1 MHVRMVPVRPAANTE
16 YALMHDDN
24 IETLCNTADGVFVV
38 DADKHII
45 RWNKGA
51 ERILKLAEPD
61 VLNRD
66 CHQVISGRTL
76 QEKPWCGQNCKMHSA
91 VLKGAPQKNFDLLT
105 RDREGEPLWLN
116 ITVVSPL
123 NLESPFVAHIF
134 RDVTREKK
142 TALAVERFLASLEG
156 RANPAEDLSGQK
168 QRQLAARSPGN
179 SRVVLSTREIE
190 VLTLLAEG
198 LSTKALAQKL
208 EISHF
213 TARNH
218 IQNIL
223 VKLNLH
229 SKAQAVSY
237 AFKKGI
243 L

>member
-1 MHVRMVPVRPAANTE
+1 MRETE
-16 YALMHDDN
+16 YFD
-24 IETLCNTADGVFVV
+24 TLCNTGDGVYIV
-38 DADKHII
+38 DANKHIV

-51 ERILKLAEPD
+51 ERILKYAESD

-66 CHQVISGRTL
+66 CHRVISGRIFPD
-76 QEKPWCGQNCKMHSA
+76 KPLCGQNCRIHAS
-91 VLKGAPQKNFDLLT
+91 VLKGSPQRNFDLWT
-105 RDREGEPLWLN
+105 HGNDGEPIWLN
-116 ITVVSPL
+116 VSIISPTSGD
-123 NLESPFVAHIF
+123 EPFVAHII
-134 RDVTREKK
+134 RDITREKK
-142 TALAVERFLASLEG
+142 TGLALNHFLADLG
-156 RANPAEDLSGQK
+156 PHGQNPVESSTERPMNRHFTAAGYAAPNRPSITLSG
-168 QRQLAARSPGN
+168 
-179 SRVVLSTREIE
+179 REVE

-198 LSTKALAQKL
+198 LSTKNLAQKL

-223 VKLNLH
+223 VKLDLH

>member
-1 MHVRMVPVRPAANTE
+1 MRERE
-16 YALMHDDN
+16 DLD
-24 IETLCNTADGVFVV
+24 TLCNTGDGVYIV
-38 DADKHII
+38 DSNKHIV

-51 ERILKLAEPD
+51 ERILKYPETD
-61 VLNRD
+61 VLHHD
-66 CHQVISGRTL
+66 CYRVISGRTSP
-76 QEKPWCGQNCKMHSA
+76 EKPLCGQNCKIHA
-91 VLKGAPQKNFDLLT
+91 GALKGSPQKNFDLLT
-105 RDREGEPLWLN
+105 QTNEGEVVWLN
-116 ITVVSPL
+116 VTIISAP
-123 NLESPFVAHIF
+123 SADDPFVAHIF
-134 RDVTREKK
+134 RDVTREKR
-142 TALAVERFLASLEG
+142 TALALDQFLADLGSHS
-156 RANPAEDLSGQK
+156 PAPKQNFAERPAVRNFAAGQVPAVDRPSVTLSG
-168 QRQLAARSPGN
+168 
-179 SRVVLSTREIE
+179 REIE

-223 VKLNLH
+223 VKLELH